1 MTANVSLHTL
11 VATPGK
17 KSRRVGRGNAKG
29 GNYSGRGMKGQRSR
43 SGGKRG
49 IAKRAIKSYIMGVP
63 KVRGFVSQI
72 DKYEIIKVAIL
83 EKYFKDGEVVNIR
96 SLKKLGLIKD
106 NGRGVKVIGTGKLT
120 KKLTV
125 KLNAYTVSARNAI
138 VSAGGSVEQA
148 STVKV
153 KEVKKTK

>member
-1 MTANVSLHTL
+1 MSTNVSLHTL
-11 VATPGK
+11 VATPEK

-49 IAKRAIKSYIMGVP
+49 LSKRSIKGFMMGVP
-63 KVRGFVSQI
+63 KSRGFVSQVE
-72 DKYEIIKVAIL
+72 KYEVIKVATL

-96 SLKKLGLIKD
+96 ALKKLGLIKD
-106 NGRGVKVIGTGKLT
+106 NGRGVKIISSGKLT

-138 VSAGGSVEQA
+138 VSAGGSVEEA

-153 KEVKKTK
+153 KESKKSK